1 MLIVDVTLQ
10 QKNVDVDFGEFVC
23 NGGEDR
29 FSVAL
34 FKFGE
39 HDKRFHIGPQIEKVL
54 WRNLA
59 SHDCA
64 MNFVLAKKFEQSP
77 QLSDPQPLNN
87 IDMLRNRRIG
97 FVGERGR
104 DDFLYASFVSGG
116 SQNPWINAVARDDS
130 ENLRC
135 LHSDNLAEQRLFL
148 RDAETNTRDA
158 CAIHGGDAV

>member
-1 MLIVDVTLQ
+1 
-10 QKNVDVDFGEFVC
+10 
-23 NGGEDR
+23 
-29 FSVAL
+29 
-34 FKFGE
+34 
-39 HDKRFHIGPQIEKVL
+39 
-54 WRNLA
+54 
-59 SHDCA
+59 

-104 DDFLYASFVSGG
+104 DDFFYASFVSGG

-135 LHSDNLAEQRLFL
+135 LHSDNLAEPRLFL

-158 CAIHGGDAV
+158 CAIHGGDGV